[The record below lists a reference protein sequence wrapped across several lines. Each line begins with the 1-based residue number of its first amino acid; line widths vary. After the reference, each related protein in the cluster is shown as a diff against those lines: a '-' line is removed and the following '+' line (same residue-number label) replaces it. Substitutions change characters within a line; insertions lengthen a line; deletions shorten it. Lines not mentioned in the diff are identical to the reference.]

1 MKVTIKTKISINVY
15 TIIFLLSLI
24 VMLYYF
30 LPITASVLTASMM
43 LGVLGIL
50 YFMIFINSNWK
61 SRKEVF
67 GYLLLIC
74 SLVIVFCVREY
85 YKEGIIGVYS
95 ILLVF
100 FPIFLAFFLFNKEK
114 YEMLKKLAVAVL
126 LMLVITGITTFAGL
140 IVYPELARDLAAFSN
155 DNIIGISTR
164 YNIGG
169 YDIVYCVVLA
179 IPLYCLVIEKKV
191 TTGIK
196 KFLEIL
202 IFIISLIFIVK
213 TQYTTAMLLGIVSCG
228 MIIVIRKFDIKRL
241 GVLALLG
248 LAILSAYKG
257 EISNGLIKASYN
269 IESQSISQR
278 LEELSKSLDGG
289 KVTGEDM
296 TERGNAYGKSI
307 EAFLEH
313 PISGTWIS
321 SDNIELGGHS
331 TILDLMAGVGL
342 PGFLLILYTFF
353 YIEKLLLSRVENE
366 ITRKYV
372 GIFLVIYTIL
382 AIANPIISG
391 TFFCVLFIG
400 LSGVTLMEKNSL

>member
-1 MKVTIKTKISINVY
+1 MKITIKTKISINVY

-24 VMLYYF
+24 VMSYYF

-74 SLVIVFCVREY
+74 SLGIVFCVREY

-95 ILLVF
+95 ISLVF

-196 KFLEIL
+196 KFLEIF

-213 TQYTTAMLLGIVSCG
+213 TQYTTAMLLGIASFG
-228 MIIVIRKFDIKRL
+228 MIILIRKFDLKRL
-241 GVLALLG
+241 GILALLG
-248 LAILSAYKG
+248 LIILSVYKG
-257 EISNGLIKASYN
+257 EISNGLIKASYS

-278 LEELSKSLDGG
+278 LEELAKALDGG

-313 PISGTWIS
+313 PVLGTWIS

-331 TILDLMAGVGL
+331 TVLDLMAGVGL

-353 YIEKLLLSRVENE
+353 YIEKLMLSRVEKE

-372 GIFLVIYTIL
+372 GIFLVVYIIL
-382 AIANPIISG
+382 AVVNPIISG
-391 TFFCVLFIG
+391 TFFSVLFIG
-400 LSGVTLMEKNSL
+400 LPGIVLMENK

>member
-1 MKVTIKTKISINVY
+1 MKITIKTKISINVY

-24 VMLYYF
+24 VMSYYF

-74 SLVIVFCVREY
+74 SLGIVFCVREY

-100 FPIFLAFFLFNKEK
+100 FPIFLSFFLFNKEK
-114 YEMLKKLAVAVL
+114 YGMLKKLAVAVL
-126 LMLVITGITTFAGL
+126 IMLVITGITTFAGL

-155 DNIIGISTR
+155 DNIIAISTN

-169 YDIVYCVVLA
+169 YDTVYCIVLA
-179 IPLYCLVIEKKV
+179 IPLYCLTVEKKI

-196 KFLEIL
+196 KIFE
-202 IFIISLIFIVK
+202 IFIFIFSLVFIIK

-228 MIIVIRKFDIKRL
+228 MIIVIRKFDLKRL
-241 GVLALLG
+241 GILALVGLVILG
-248 LAILSAYKG
+248 AYKG
-257 EISNGLIKASYN
+257 EISDGLKKASNN

-278 LEELSKSLDGG
+278 LDELAKALDGG

-296 TERGNAYGKSI
+296 TARGNAYGKSI
-307 EAFLEH
+307 EAFSRH
-313 PISGTWIS
+313 PFLGTWIS
-321 SDNIELGGHS
+321 SDDIELGGHS
-331 TILDLMAGVGL
+331 TVLDLIAGVGL

-353 YIEKLLLSRVENE
+353 YIEKLMLNRIENE

-372 GIFLVIYTIL
+372 GIFLVVYIIL
-382 AIANPIISG
+382 AVVNPIISG
-391 TFFCVLFIG
+391 TFFSVLFIG
-400 LSGVTLMEKNSL
+400 LPGIVLMENK

>member
-1 MKVTIKTKISINVY
+1 MKITIKTKISINVY

-24 VMLYYF
+24 VMSYYF

-74 SLVIVFCVREY
+74 SLGIVFCVREY

-213 TQYTTAMLLGIVSCG
+213 TQYTTAMLLGIVSFG
-228 MIIVIRKFDIKRL
+228 MIILIRKFDLKRL
-241 GVLALLG
+241 GILALLG
-248 LAILSAYKG
+248 LVFFSVYKG
-257 EISNGLIKASYN
+257 EISNGLIKVSYS

-278 LEELSKSLDGG
+278 LEELAKALDGG

-313 PISGTWIS
+313 PVLGTWIS

-331 TILDLMAGVGL
+331 TVLDLMAGVGL
-342 PGFLLILYTFF
+342 PGFLLILYIFF

-372 GIFLVIYTIL
+372 GIFLVVYIIL
-382 AIANPIISG
+382 AVVNPIISG
-391 TFFCVLFIG
+391 TFFSVLFIG
-400 LSGVTLMEKNSL
+400 LPGIVLMENK

>member
-1 MKVTIKTKISINVY
+1 MS
-15 TIIFLLSLI
+15 
-24 VMLYYF
+24 YYF

-74 SLVIVFCVREY
+74 SLGIVFCVREY

-100 FPIFLAFFLFNKEK
+100 FPIFLVFFLFNKEK

-126 LMLVITGITTFAGL
+126 LMLVITGITTFTGL
-140 IVYPELARDLAAFSN
+140 TVYPELARDLAAFSN

-196 KFLEIL
+196 KFLEIF

-213 TQYTTAMLLGIVSCG
+213 TQYTTAMLLEIVSFG
-228 MIIVIRKFDIKRL
+228 MIILIRKFDLKRL
-241 GVLALLG
+241 GILALLG
-248 LAILSAYKG
+248 LIILSVYKG
-257 EISNGLIKASYN
+257 EISNGLIKASYS

-278 LEELSKSLDGG
+278 LEELAKALDGG

-313 PISGTWIS
+313 PVLGTWIS

-331 TILDLMAGVGL
+331 TVLDLMAGVGL

-353 YIEKLLLSRVENE
+353 YIEKLMLSRVEKE

-372 GIFLVIYTIL
+372 GIFLVVYIIL
-382 AIANPIISG
+382 AVVNPIISG
-391 TFFCVLFIG
+391 TFFSVLFIG
-400 LSGVTLMEKNSL
+400 LPGIVLMENK

>member
-1 MKVTIKTKISINVY
+1 MKITIKTKISINVY

-24 VMLYYF
+24 VMSYYF

-61 SRKEVF
+61 RRKEVF

-74 SLVIVFCVREY
+74 SLGIVFCVREY

-100 FPIFLAFFLFNKEK
+100 FPIFLVFFLFNKEK

-126 LMLVITGITTFAGL
+126 LMLVITGITTFTGL
-140 IVYPELARDLAAFSN
+140 TVYPELARDLAAFSN

-196 KFLEIL
+196 KFLEIF

-213 TQYTTAMLLGIVSCG
+213 TQYTTAMLLEIVSFG
-228 MIIVIRKFDIKRL
+228 MIILIRKFDLKRL
-241 GVLALLG
+241 GILALLG
-248 LAILSAYKG
+248 LIILSVYKG
-257 EISNGLIKASYN
+257 EISNGLIKASYS

-278 LEELSKSLDGG
+278 LEELAKALDGG

-313 PISGTWIS
+313 PVLGTWIS

-331 TILDLMAGVGL
+331 TVLDLMAGVGL

-353 YIEKLLLSRVENE
+353 YIEKLMLSRVEKK

-372 GIFLVIYTIL
+372 GIFLVVYIIL
-382 AIANPIISG
+382 AVVNPIISG
-391 TFFCVLFIG
+391 TFFSVLFIG
-400 LSGVTLMEKNSL
+400 LPGIVLMENK

>member
-1 MKVTIKTKISINVY
+1 MKITIKTKISINVY

-24 VMLYYF
+24 VMSYYF

-74 SLVIVFCVREY
+74 SLGIVFCVREY

-100 FPIFLAFFLFNKEK
+100 FPIFLVFFLFNKEK

-126 LMLVITGITTFAGL
+126 LMLVITGITTFTGL
-140 IVYPELARDLAAFSN
+140 TVYPELARDLAAFSN

-196 KFLEIL
+196 KFLEIF

-213 TQYTTAMLLGIVSCG
+213 TQYTTAMLLEIVSFG
-228 MIIVIRKFDIKRL
+228 MIILIRKFDLKRL
-241 GVLALLG
+241 GILALLG
-248 LAILSAYKG
+248 LIILSVYKG
-257 EISNGLIKASYN
+257 EISNGLIKASYS

-278 LEELSKSLDGG
+278 LEELAKALDGG

-313 PISGTWIS
+313 PVLGTWIS

-331 TILDLMAGVGL
+331 TVLDLMAGVGL
-342 PGFLLILYTFF
+342 PEFLLILYTFF
-353 YIEKLLLSRVENE
+353 YIEKLMLSRVEKE

-372 GIFLVIYTIL
+372 GIFLVVYIIL
-382 AIANPIISG
+382 AVVNPIISG
-391 TFFCVLFIG
+391 TFFSVLFIG
-400 LSGVTLMEKNSL
+400 LPGIVLMENK

>member
-1 MKVTIKTKISINVY
+1 MKITIKTKISINVY

-24 VMLYYF
+24 VMSYYF

-74 SLVIVFCVREY
+74 SLGIVFCVREY

-100 FPIFLAFFLFNKEK
+100 SPIFLVFFLFNKEK

-126 LMLVITGITTFAGL
+126 LMLVITGITTFTGL
-140 IVYPELARDLAAFSN
+140 TVYPELARDLAAFSN

-196 KFLEIL
+196 KFLEIF

-213 TQYTTAMLLGIVSCG
+213 TQYTTAMLLEIVSFG
-228 MIIVIRKFDIKRL
+228 MIILIRKFDLKRL
-241 GVLALLG
+241 GILALLG
-248 LAILSAYKG
+248 LIILSVYKG
-257 EISNGLIKASYN
+257 EISNGLIKASYS

-278 LEELSKSLDGG
+278 LEELAKALDGG

-313 PISGTWIS
+313 PVLGTWIS

-331 TILDLMAGVGL
+331 TVLDLMAGVGL
-342 PGFLLILYTFF
+342 PGFLLILYTFL
-353 YIEKLLLSRVENE
+353 YIEKLMLSRVEKE

-372 GIFLVIYTIL
+372 GIFLVVYIIL
-382 AIANPIISG
+382 AVVNPIISG
-391 TFFCVLFIG
+391 TFFSVLFIG
-400 LSGVTLMEKNSL
+400 LPGIVLMENK

>member
-30 LPITASVLTASMM
+30 LPITVSVLTASMM

-95 ILLVF
+95 VLLVF
-100 FPIFLAFFLFNKEK
+100 SPIFLAFFLFNKEK

-213 TQYTTAMLLGIVSCG
+213 TQYTTAMLLGIVSFG
-228 MIIVIRKFDIKRL
+228 MIILIRKFDLKRL
-241 GVLALLG
+241 GILALLG
-248 LAILSAYKG
+248 LVFLSVYKG
-257 EISNGLIKASYN
+257 EISNGLIKVSYS

-278 LEELSKSLDGG
+278 LEELAKALDGG

-313 PISGTWIS
+313 PVLGTWIS

-331 TILDLMAGVGL
+331 TVLDLMAGVGL

-372 GIFLVIYTIL
+372 GIFLVVYIIL
-382 AIANPIISG
+382 AVVNPIISG
-391 TFFCVLFIG
+391 TFFSVLFIG
-400 LSGVTLMEKNSL
+400 LPGIVLMENK

>member
-1 MKVTIKTKISINVY
+1 MKITIKTKISINVY

-24 VMLYYF
+24 VMSYYF

-74 SLVIVFCVREY
+74 SLGIVFCVREY

-100 FPIFLAFFLFNKEK
+100 FPIFLVFFLFNKEK

-126 LMLVITGITTFAGL
+126 LMLVITGITTFTGL
-140 IVYPELARDLAAFSN
+140 TVYPELARDLAAFSN

-196 KFLEIL
+196 KFLEIF

-213 TQYTTAMLLGIVSCG
+213 TQYTTAMLLEIVSFG
-228 MIIVIRKFDIKRL
+228 MIILIRKFDLKRL
-241 GVLALLG
+241 GILALLG
-248 LAILSAYKG
+248 LIILSVYKG
-257 EISNGLIKASYN
+257 EISNGLIKASYS

-278 LEELSKSLDGG
+278 LEELAKALDGG

-313 PISGTWIS
+313 PVLGTWIS

-331 TILDLMAGVGL
+331 TVLDLMAGVGL

-353 YIEKLLLSRVENE
+353 YIEKLMLSRVEKG

-372 GIFLVIYTIL
+372 GIFLVVYIIL
-382 AIANPIISG
+382 AVVNPIISG
-391 TFFCVLFIG
+391 TFFSVLFIG
-400 LSGVTLMEKNSL
+400 LPGIVLMENK

>member
-30 LPITASVLTASMM
+30 LPITVSVLTASMM

-95 ILLVF
+95 VLLVF
-100 FPIFLAFFLFNKEK
+100 SPIFLAFFLFNKEK

-126 LMLVITGITTFAGL
+126 LMLVITGTTTFAGL

-213 TQYTTAMLLGIVSCG
+213 TQYTTAMLLGIVSFG
-228 MIIVIRKFDIKRL
+228 MIILIRKFDLKRL
-241 GVLALLG
+241 GILALLG
-248 LAILSAYKG
+248 LVFLSVYKG
-257 EISNGLIKASYN
+257 EISNGLIKVSYS

-278 LEELSKSLDGG
+278 LEELAKALDGG

-313 PISGTWIS
+313 PVLGTWIS

-331 TILDLMAGVGL
+331 TVLDLMAGVGL

-372 GIFLVIYTIL
+372 GIFLVVYIIL
-382 AIANPIISG
+382 AVVNPIISG
-391 TFFCVLFIG
+391 TFFSVLFIG
-400 LSGVTLMEKNSL
+400 LPGIVLMENK